1 MLVKVKGKGVKLNG
15 IWKYKDET
23 AEINDEEY
31 EVNKE
36 YVDILEDE
44 ETSQLPQIPNRDD
57 EEPAEKELQELRAKA
72 RELGIRNAHLMKKES
87 LEAAITEKE
96 APLFGTKQD
105 ENPEGNP
112 EGADTNSD
120 GADTN
125 VGGNDEGDATGE
137 SNPQE

>member
-23 AEINDEEY
+23 AEISDKEY
-31 EVNKE
+31 EANKE

-44 ETSQLPQIPNRDD
+44 EGPQLPQVPNKED
-57 EEPAEKELQELRAKA
+57 EDPVEKELLELRAKA
-72 RELGIRNAHLMKKES
+72 KKLGIRNSHLMKKES
-87 LEAAITEKE
+87 LEAAIAEKE
-96 APLFGTKQD
+96 APLFGAKQD
-105 ENPEGNP
+105 ENPEEDP
-112 EGADTNSD
+112 EETDTNSD
-120 GADTN
+120 DTDTN

>member
-87 LEAAITEKE
+87 LEAAIAEKE

>member
-23 AEINDEEY
+23 AEISDEEY
-31 EVNKE
+31 EANKE

-44 ETSQLPQIPNRDD
+44 ETSQLPQIPNKDD
-57 EEPAEKELQELRAKA
+57 EDPAEKELQELKAKA

-87 LEAAITEKE
+87 LEAAIAEKE
-96 APLFGTKQD
+96 APLFGAKLDENTE
-105 ENPEGNP
+105 ENPEETDKN
-112 EGADTNSD
+112 TD
-120 GADTN
+120 GTDTN
-125 VGGNDEGDATGE
+125 VGGNDEGDTTGE